1 MNLDSPILNSEQFGH
16 GPNLTFI
23 HGWGAQNS
31 VWREWIEQFF
41 GNHFCI
47 TLIELP
53 GCGESPVVED
63 KIQADQLEQQWID
76 AITNVMPES
85 THLVGWSLG
94 GLLAQKIAIQNPN
107 RIISLTNLA
116 STPKFIQANDWHW
129 AVQPSLLNDF
139 ILALGKDTATTL
151 THFWKL
157 QIQGSDGARQL
168 IKLFITKMKQR
179 SLPKALSL
187 AQGLQLLK
195 QMDNR
200 IPLQTLNLPTLWLL
214 GENDP
219 LIPQEF
225 VKEFSTIQPQARVA
239 IISGAAHMP
248 FYSHPEQTANALLD
262 FLSLKTTTNNHKAP

>member
-1 MNLDSPILNSEQFGH
+1 MNLDSPILHTEQFGH

-31 VWREWIEQFF
+31 VWKEWIEQFF
-41 GNHFCI
+41 GDQFCI

-53 GCGESPVVED
+53 GFGQSPVIEE

-76 AITNVMPES
+76 ALTKVLPHN

-94 GLLAQKIAIQNPN
+94 GLLAQKIAIQKPN
-107 RIISLTNLA
+107 KIISLTNLA
-116 STPKFIQANDWHW
+116 STPKFIQAKDWHW
-129 AVQPSLLNDF
+129 AVQPTLLNDF
-139 ILALGKDTATTL
+139 IQSLGKDAASTL
-151 THFWKL
+151 NHFWRL

-179 SLPKALSL
+179 SLPKALGL

-200 IPLQTLNLPTLWLL
+200 NALQTLNLPTLWLL

-225 VKEFSTIQPQARVA
+225 VKNFSTIQLQAQVA
-239 IISGAAHMP
+239 IIEGAAHMP
-248 FYSHPEQTANALLD
+248 FYSHPEKTASALLA
-262 FLSLKTTTNNHKAP
+262 FLNSTKTP